1 MKARKLQIT
10 ALLIIYLVLGY
21 LGFTYELHYVDGY
34 LHLFYTQGEILK
46 LNTINVFSMPFIKLS
61 IFTKLINI
69 NIIIIS
75 IWIYIQYLISKLLG
89 TPIQQLR
96 YIMIVLIALAILN
109 ITGFILVNFGSGKAK
124 WVGIIFDGNLKYF
137 IHFLY
142 YFPSL
147 PFLILAYNRGVLKKI

>member
-1 MKARKLQIT
+1 LKARKLQIT

-46 LNTINVFSMPFIKLS
+46 LNTIDVFSMPFIKLS

-69 NIIIIS
+69 NILIIS
-75 IWIYIQYLISKLLG
+75 IWIYIQYLISKLLE
-89 TPIQQLR
+89 TPIQQLK
-96 YIMIVLIALAILN
+96 YIIILLISLATIN
-109 ITGFILVNFGSGKAK
+109 IIGFFLLNFGSGKAN
-124 WVGIIFDGNLKYF
+124 WLGVIIFGNLRYF
-137 IHFLY
+137 NHFLY

-147 PFLILAYNRGVLKKI
+147 PFLMLVYNRGLLKKI